1 MSGEGAH
8 GTPYHS
14 PAIQSEGH
22 GLNLDQ
28 DMEKKYLALAAA
40 VLPFG
45 RLNGSAASTSTSN
58 STRALSST
66 PTPSR
71 WNGEVETR
79 HVCDVEVTDVLHLSY
94 RAISHLELLFGAQTA
109 SPRQSLFAVI
119 NHTHVLSLPASP
131 ADRRRQAPAPHLPP
145 DALRRPRPP

>member
-1 MSGEGAH
+1 MSGEGAY
-8 GTPYHS
+8 GTLTCF

-40 VLPFG
+40 VLPRG
-45 RLNGSAASTSTSN
+45 RLNSSAASTSISS
-58 STRALSST
+58 STRALFFI
-66 PTPSR
+66 PTPSP
-71 WNGEVETR
+71 WSGEVEATS
-79 HVCDVEVTDVLHLSY
+79 VCDVEVTDVLHLSY

-119 NHTHVLSLPASP
+119 NHTHVLSLASSP
-131 ADRRRQAPAPHLPP
+131 ADRRR
-145 DALRRPRPP
+145 